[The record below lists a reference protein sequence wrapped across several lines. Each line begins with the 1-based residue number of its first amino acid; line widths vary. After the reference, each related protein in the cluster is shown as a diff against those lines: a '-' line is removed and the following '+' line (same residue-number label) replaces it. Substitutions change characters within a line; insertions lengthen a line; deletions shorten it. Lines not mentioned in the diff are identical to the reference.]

1 MHTMWCDRGVYNDN
15 TATEN
20 LVGLALMFS
29 KRITANGNTLYNNT
43 THGILLTQVTRS
55 EAKKNVIIGNSKGIF
70 VYNSLYN
77 SIRDNLI
84 ARNNLGMHYW
94 GGSEDNE
101 IVDNSFVGNEIQV
114 KFVAAH
120 DQTWDGNFWS
130 DYVGWDS
137 DGDGRGDAPYRS
149 NTLVDALLWK
159 YPIAKVLLASP
170 ALQVLAL
177 AEREFPVITVP
188 KGVDHMPHM
197 VPTTPDWASR
207 LAQYPRKPQQY
218 YGSVDKLPHVPAD

>member
-1 MHTMWCDRGVYNDN
+1 MWCDRSVYNDN
-15 TATEN
+15 TASGN
-20 LVGLALMFS
+20 MVGLALMFS

-55 EAKKNVIIGNSKGIF
+55 EVAKNVIIGNSKGIF

-77 SIRDNLI
+77 KIQDNFV
-84 ARNNLGMHYW
+84 ARNNLGLHYW
-94 GGSEDNE
+94 GGSEENE
-101 IVDNSFVGNEIQV
+101 IRDNAFVGNEVQV

-137 DGDGRGDAPYRS
+137 DGDGRGDTSYRS

-159 YPIAKVLLASP
+159 YPIAKMLLASP

-188 KGVDHMPHM
+188 KGVDRSPRMD
-197 VPTTPDWASR
+197 PTTRDWGSLLER
-207 LAQYPRKPQQY
+207 YPRMPAQY
-218 YGSVDKLPHVPAD
+218 YGAIDKLPHVPAD